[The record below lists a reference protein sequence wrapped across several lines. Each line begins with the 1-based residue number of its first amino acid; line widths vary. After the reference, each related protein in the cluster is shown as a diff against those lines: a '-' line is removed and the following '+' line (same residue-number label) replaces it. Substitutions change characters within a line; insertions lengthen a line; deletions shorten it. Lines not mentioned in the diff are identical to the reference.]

1 MPEVAPDDSLITA
14 QQVADLLG
22 CSLRTVE
29 RIQADGELTPV
40 YLPMKRR
47 ARVRRFRPSD
57 VEAFR
62 LRQLERA
69 TA

>member
-14 QQVADLLG
+14 HQVAELLG

-29 RIQADGELTPV
+29 RIQADGGLTPI

-47 ARVRRFRPSD
+47 ARARRFRRAD

-62 LRQLERA
+62 ASERVSA
-69 TA
+69 